1 MNPFA
6 SSLPLYSMEF
16 KYYLIQIDDTIIF
29 IILNVIKSQ
38 KQNMKFKK
46 YNIITFVLDY
56 RFR

>member
-1 MNPFA
+1 MIPFA

-46 YNIITFVLDY
+46 YNIIIFVLDY